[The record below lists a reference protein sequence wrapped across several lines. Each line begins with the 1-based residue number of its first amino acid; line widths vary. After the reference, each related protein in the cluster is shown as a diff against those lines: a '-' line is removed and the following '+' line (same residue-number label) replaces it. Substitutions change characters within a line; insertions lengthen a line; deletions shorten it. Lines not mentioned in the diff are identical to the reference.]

1 MYESARR
8 KRRKRNRVAAA
19 VAGAEGQ
26 AAGLVAA
33 VRGGMGSVGQLA
45 RQYEEARMQLF
56 GHVASLGAQY
66 VYLVEEHW
74 AGKIVRCE
82 KHYEVTTKPI
92 LHPAKFPCVVLLC
105 AASSSLRVAVAVLV
119 FSGYPVRA
127 GGQAMAV
134 TKNELCDA
142 SGVWPARTGI
152 SAACWQGRGPVELP
166 ASFAAAETFYC
177 CKIAHVQPLGA
188 QSQFCVPFA
197 VGSQSLFK
205 LQSGNACVQL

>member
-1 MYESARR
+1 MLRALDVRARIFFSAPLRPGPRFDRFDPRRPLSARLQ
-8 KRRKRNRVAAA
+8 VSYSYI
-19 VAGAEGQ
+19 G
-26 AAGLVAA
+26 
-33 VRGGMGSVGQLA
+33 
-45 RQYEEARMQLF
+45 
-56 GHVASLGAQY
+56 
-66 VYLVEEHW
+66 
-74 AGKIVRCE
+74 
-82 KHYEVTTKPI
+82 
-92 LHPAKFPCVVLLC
+92 PCVVLLC